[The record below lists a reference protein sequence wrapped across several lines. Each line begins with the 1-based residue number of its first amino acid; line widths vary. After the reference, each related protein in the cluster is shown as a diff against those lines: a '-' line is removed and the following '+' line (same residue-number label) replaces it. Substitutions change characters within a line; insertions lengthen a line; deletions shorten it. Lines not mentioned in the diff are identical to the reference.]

1 MKLSEYSLQME
12 AYQLKK
18 ADEEEKLAQL
28 AIFNRKVQTFDEKTK
43 LYHIQKVSDL
53 VDVEAV
59 EKVIFDEPILDEKTF
74 NRLSKINENLAAYR
88 KKKEVENNE

>member
-1 MKLSEYSLQME
+1 ME
-12 AYQLKK
+12 AHQLKR

-74 NRLSKINENLAAYR
+74 NRLSKINENLAEYR

>member
-1 MKLSEYSLQME
+1 ME
-12 AYQLKK
+12 AHQLKR

-74 NRLSKINENLAAYR
+74 NRLSKINENLAEYR
-88 KKKEVENNE
+88 SKKEVESNE